1 MASQSVWGTI
11 ESQIVMQRATLV
23 GVNLLFLWALSPLG
37 GQASL
42 RLMRTHDQESYSS
55 SKIRYMTTGPGGT
68 MWGLSSTYV
77 ESGKFDDAGALYTA
91 ALLAPIE
98 TKLGPRDS
106 WGNVKIPS
114 LDYLNET
121 IPDAEGWMSIPRI
134 TNPESYTSLVGLP
147 VVGLPSAG
155 RSNFTMESTY
165 LTVDCTGFTQAPFP
179 RFSNSSTDLTQL
191 EKLVPGIIWDRKTE
205 GEDPFTSSNGRRK
218 STFFMDTNRRWAWG
232 APTNPEEEKLQ
243 GRLDGFVGYYN
254 QTRLGDDEV
263 NVKRELSFTSM
274 YALSR
279 DSSVFGLNMARCTL
293 AQHHVEAMI
302 ECSGEQCS
310 TKKIRRSLT
319 DSRPEAF
326 TALEHGTIHMGFS
339 KALPLAVP
347 FTVGSSPTERF
358 LGNSSAFPFVQR
370 AGHLDQD
377 VSYTNLS
384 VVASDDFSR
393 RLSLVLNTYYQLT
406 TQPTGYFGGLSRNL
420 SLYGPDTLPVTDINM
435 YLPSNLSATEN
446 SFSDW
451 YATFEMVVQRSESPF
466 IGATSTA
473 YTTTAEEIYLC
484 NVPWLVLLMT
494 SSLII
499 FGIGAMGLALKH
511 KTLAPELF
519 GFVTS
524 MTYENPWVNIPRG
537 GTMLD
542 ATERAKLLKDVEVYI
557 GDVRGNEDVGHIAL
571 AAGVPLRKLERGRMY
586 C

>member
-23 GVNLLFLWALSPLG
+23 GANLLFLWALSPLG

-42 RLMRTHDQESYSS
+42 RLMRRHGQESYSS

-77 ESGKFDDAGALYTA
+77 DSGKFDDAGALYTTT
-91 ALLAPIE
+91 LLSPIE
-98 TKLGPRDS
+98 TKLGPRDP

-114 LDYLNET
+114 LQFLSET
-121 IPDAEGWMSIPRI
+121 VPDSEGWMSVPQIPH
-134 TNPESYTSLVGLP
+134 PESYSSLVGLP
-147 VVGLPSAG
+147 VVGLPSVG
-155 RSNFTMESTY
+155 KSNFTMESTY
-165 LTVDCTGFTQAPFP
+165 LSVDCGNFTQMPLP
-179 RFSNSSTDLTQL
+179 EIRGGLLDYDEL
-191 EKLVPGIIWDRKTE
+191 EKLFPGIVWENKTK
-205 GEDPFTSSNGRRK
+205 GNDPFEPSLGRLA
-218 STFFMDTNRRWAWG
+218 TFFMDTNMRWSWG
-232 APTNPEEEKLQ
+232 PPINHEEERML

-254 QTRLGDDEV
+254 QTRLSDNEM
-263 NVKRELSFTSM
+263 NIKRELSFTST
-274 YALSR
+274 YAAPSNRSR
-279 DSSVFGLNMARCTL
+279 FGLNTARCTL
-293 AQHHVEAMI
+293 AQNHVEAMV
-302 ECSGEQCS
+302 ECSGEQCI
-310 TKKIRRSLT
+310 TKKTRRSLT
-319 DSRPEAF
+319 DTRPSAF
-326 TALEHGTIHMGFS
+326 TALEHATILKGFVT
-339 KALPLAVP
+339 ALPLAVP
-347 FTVGSSPTERF
+347 FRIGSSPTERF
-358 LGNSSAFPFVQR
+358 LGNTSAFPFVQR
-370 AGHLDQD
+370 AGHLSQD
-377 VSYTNLS
+377 IAYTNLAL
-384 VVASDDFSR
+384 VTPEVFSQ

-435 YLPSNLSATEN
+435 YLPSNFSATEN
-446 SFSDW
+446 TFNDW
-451 YATFEMVVQRSESPF
+451 YGTFEMVVQSSESPF

-473 YTTTAEEIYLC
+473 YTTITVEIYLC

-499 FGIGAMGLALKH
+499 FSIGAMGLALKH

-542 ATERAKLLKDVEVYI
+542 ATERARLLKDVEVYI
-557 GDVRGNEDVGHIAL
+557 GDVRGNDEVGHIAL

>member
-23 GVNLLFLWALSPLG
+23 GANLLFLWALSPLG

-42 RLMRTHDQESYSS
+42 RLMRRHDQESYSS

-77 ESGKFDDAGALYTA
+77 GSGKFDDAGALYTT
-91 ALLAPIE
+91 ALLSPIE
-98 TKLGPRDS
+98 TKLGPRDP

-114 LDYLNET
+114 LEFLNGT
-121 IPDAEGWMSIPRI
+121 VPDSEGWMSVPQISH
-134 TNPESYTSLVGLP
+134 PESYSSMVGLP
-147 VVGLPSAG
+147 VVGLPSVG
-155 RSNFTMESTY
+155 KSNFTMESTY
-165 LTVDCTGFTQAPFP
+165 LSVDCGSFTQMPIP
-179 RFSNSSTDLTQL
+179 VTKNGSTYFDQL
-191 EKLVPGIIWDRKTE
+191 EEHFPGIVWKNKTENNDPFKPSPGRKT
-205 GEDPFTSSNGRRK
+205 
-218 STFFMDTNRRWAWG
+218 TFFMDTNMRGSWG
-232 APTNPEEEKLQ
+232 SPTTPEEERIL

-254 QTRLGDDEV
+254 QTRPSE
-263 NVKRELSFTSM
+263 NEMKIKRELSFTSIW
-274 YALSR
+274 AKHPTSG
-279 DSSVFGLNMARCTL
+279 DFGLNTARCAL
-293 AQHHVEAMI
+293 AQNHVEALV
-302 ECSGEQCS
+302 ECSGEQCI

-319 DSRPEAF
+319 DTRPSAF
-326 TALEHGTIHMGFS
+326 TALEHSTIQYNFIRE
-339 KALPLAVP
+339 LPIAVLYQ
-347 FTVGSSPTERF
+347 VGSSPTERF
-358 LGNSSAFPFVQR
+358 LGNTSAFPFVQR
-370 AGHLDQD
+370 AGHLDYD
-377 VSYTNLS
+377 VAYTNLS
-384 VVASDDFSR
+384 VVTPEVFSQ

-435 YLPSNLSATEN
+435 YLPSNFSATEN
-446 SFSDW
+446 SFNDW
-451 YATFEMVVQRSESPF
+451 YATFEMVVQSSESPF

-473 YTTTAEEIYLC
+473 YTTITVEIYLC

-499 FGIGAMGLALKH
+499 FSIGAMGLALKH

-557 GDVRGNEDVGHIAL
+557 GDVRGNDEVGHIAL